1 MDIKLKIYTSI
12 KENCKI
18 TATSLEVS
26 IMEKRTFRRC
36 FSIVF
41 SFLIFLSIFHSF
53 SFSAKAQENNY
64 DLELINS
71 GLEEE
76 GVLTVG
82 MEANYAPFN
91 WSQTSPSNG
100 AVEIDNSPG
109 EYANGYDVQMAVQ
122 LAEELGL
129 DLKIIKLEWDGL
141 PPALESGMI
150 DAIIA
155 GMSPTPERKKQIAFS
170 DSYYESDMVLVVK
183 KESEYADATSLSD
196 FDGARV
202 TAQLNTFHY
211 ELIEQIPNVT
221 QQTAM
226 ESFPTMISSVLSDKT
241 DAYVSEKPG
250 ALAAVASNSDL
261 TFITFEEGQGFD
273 TEDVDTSVAV
283 GLRLDSPLVNPI
295 NDALATIPQSERDQ
309 LMEDMVELN
318 ERGES
323 GGFWSDVREIW
334 NTYGHQFLIGARN
347 TIFIA
352 FVSTIIGF
360 LIGLLIAIYRTIPVN
375 RKHKPLSYTLY
386 KIFEFFIIAYIEI
399 FRGTPMMVQAMMIF
413 YGSKLFFNIDL
424 SSMVAALI
432 IVSINTGAYLT
443 EVIRGGI
450 IGVDPGQ
457 SEAAKA
463 IGMNHF
469 QSMTTVVLPQAIRNT
484 LPALGNEFV
493 VNIKDTSVLN
503 VIAVTELFFITRS
516 AAGSTYMTFQ
526 TFFIASA
533 LYFVMTFIAT
543 RLLIL
548 VEKYMGGAA
557 SYTMHKSSTTMPVNI
572 KKGANK

>member
-1 MDIKLKIYTSI
+1 MKKKNLRNYIL
-12 KENCKI
+12 I
-18 TATSLEVS
+18 TL
-26 IMEKRTFRRC
+26 
-36 FSIVF
+36 
-41 SFLIFLSIFHSF
+41 SFLAFLLF
-53 SFSAKAQENNY
+53 SHPLSLITSAQETNY
-64 DLELINS
+64 DLDLINS

-76 GVLTVG
+76 GVFTVG

-100 AVEIDNSPG
+100 AVEINNSPG
-109 EYANGYDVQMAVQ
+109 EYANGYDVQMTVQ

-129 DLKIIKLEWDGL
+129 DLRIIKLEWDGL

-155 GMSPTPERKKQIAFS
+155 GMSPTPERKEQMNFS
-170 DSYYESDMVLVVK
+170 DSYYESDMVLVTRA
-183 KESEYADATSLSD
+183 ESEYADATSLAD

-211 ELIEQIPNVT
+211 ELMEQIPNVV

-226 ESFPTMISSVLSDKT
+226 DSFPTMISSVLSDKS
-241 DAYVSEKPG
+241 DAYVSERPG
-250 ALAAVASNSDL
+250 ALAAVAANSDL
-261 TFITFEEGQGFD
+261 AFVGFEEGQGFD
-273 TEDVDTSVAV
+273 TGEVDTSVAV
-283 GLRLDSPLVNPI
+283 ALRLDSPLVEPI
-295 NDALATIPQSERDQ
+295 NEALATISQSERNQ
-309 LMEDMVELN
+309 LMEDMVILN

-334 NTYGHQFLIGARN
+334 DTYGRQFLVGTRN

-352 FVSTIIGF
+352 FISTIIGF
-360 LIGLLIAIYRTIPVN
+360 LIGLLIAIYRSIPMSRR
-375 RKHKPLSYTLY
+375 RKPISYTIY

-469 QSMTTVVLPQAIRNT
+469 QSMTTVILPQAIRNT

-526 TFFIASA
+526 TFFIASV

-548 VEKYMGGAA
+548 IEKYMGGSS
-557 SYTMHKSSTTMPVNI
+557 SYTVHKSSTMAVNV
-572 KKGANK
+572 KEGVNK

>member
-1 MDIKLKIYTSI
+1 MKKKKLRNYIL
-12 KENCKI
+12 I
-18 TATSLEVS
+18 TLSLLA
-26 IMEKRTFRRC
+26 FLL
-36 FSIVF
+36 FSHPL
-41 SFLIFLSIFHSF
+41 SLITN
-53 SFSAKAQENNY
+53 AQETNY
-64 DLELINS
+64 DLDLINP

-100 AVEIDNSPG
+100 AVEIDNSSG

-155 GMSPTPERKKQIAFS
+155 GMSPTPERKEQMDFS
-170 DSYYESDMVLVVK
+170 NSYYESDMVLVTRA
-183 KESEYADATSLSD
+183 ESEYADATSLAD

-211 ELIEQIPNVT
+211 ELVEQIPNVV

-226 ESFPTMISSVLSDKT
+226 DSFPTMISSVLSDKT
-241 DAYVSEKPG
+241 DAYVSERPG
-250 ALAAVASNSDL
+250 ALAAVAANSDL
-261 TFITFEEGQGFD
+261 AFVGFEEGQGFD
-273 TEDVDTSVAV
+273 TGEVDTSVAV
-283 GLRLDSPLVNPI
+283 ALRLDSPLVEPI
-295 NDALATIPQSERDQ
+295 NEALATISQSERNQ
-309 LMEDMVELN
+309 LMEDMVILN

-334 NTYGHQFLIGARN
+334 DTYGRQFLVGARN
-347 TIFIA
+347 TILIA
-352 FVSTIIGF
+352 FISTIIGF
-360 LIGLLIAIYRTIPVN
+360 LIGLLIAIYRSIPMSRR
-375 RKHKPLSYTLY
+375 RKPISYTIY

-469 QSMTTVVLPQAIRNT
+469 QSMTTVILPQAIRNT

-526 TFFIASA
+526 TFFIASV

-548 VEKYMGGAA
+548 IEKYMGGSS
-557 SYTMHKSSTTMPVNI
+557 SYTVHKSSTMAVNV
-572 KKGANK
+572 KEGVNK